1 MKATTQQLLHQR
13 SVGELAFT
21 MGISGPQILRE
32 SGASKIRI
40 PHGSTQAIL
49 INTGGGLAGG
59 DKFNHTFGCE
69 QGASLSLTSQAAERV
84 YQTLGPP
91 AEIATQIGVEKG
103 AQLFWLPQETILFN
117 GASLARTYTVTLAH
131 TAKFLSIEPIIFGRT
146 EMNEKITSLHLKD
159 RWRIWRDGK
168 LLHAEDLKLG
178 PKLPVSLATLNGAH
192 SMATVIYV
200 AADAETKLE
209 AMREFSAASAWN
221 GKLIARFIAKDGYT
235 LRKALIP
242 AIKVLAGAEALPKIW
257 TA

>member
-13 SVGELAFT
+13 SVGQLAFT

-32 SGASKIRI
+32 TGASKIRI
-40 PHGSTQAIL
+40 PHGSHQAIV

-69 QGASLSLTSQAAERV
+69 EGARLCLTSQAAERV

-91 AEIATQIGVEKG
+91 AEIATQIGVEKD
-103 AQLFWLPQETILFN
+103 AQFFWLPQETILFN
-117 GASLARTYTVTLAH
+117 GASLARTYTVTLAKA
-131 TAKFLSIEPIIFGRT
+131 AKFLSFEPIVLGRT
-146 EMNEKITSLHLKD
+146 EMHEKITAIQLKD
-159 RWRIWRDGK
+159 RWRIWREGK
-168 LLHAEDLKLG
+168 LLHAEDLKMG
-178 PKLPVSLATLNGAH
+178 PELPVSLATLNGAH
-192 SMATVIYV
+192 AMATVIYV
-200 AADAETKLE
+200 AEDAETKLD
-209 AMREFSAASAWN
+209 AIRKFCAASAWN
-221 GKLIARFIAKDGYT
+221 GKLIARFTAKDGYT